1 MNVGQIGKAILAGMK
16 KYAPSILTGVGI
28 GGMLG
33 GTVLACSETPKAL
46 EQIKK
51 QEKVKDKI
59 FEGVKAYWPAAL
71 VEAASITCIIF
82 ANNVSLKR
90 QAAALAAATLSDTR
104 LKEYRE
110 AVRKKFGD
118 KKAEEVKDQVAKDI
132 LQNKPINEQ
141 TVIYTGNGDHWCFDA
156 VGGRPFKS
164 SIEKVRQAVNNLN
177 KKLLIEGSASL
188 NDFYDELGL
197 KPSKSGD
204 ILGWNA
210 STSGDLLEVDFSSQL
225 TEDGIPC
232 LVLDYSVAPTY
243 WGD

>member
-1 MNVGQIGKAILAGMK
+1 MNVGQIGKAILTGMK

-110 AVRKKFGD
+110 AVQKKFGD

-132 LQNKPINEQ
+132 LQNKPVNEQ
-141 TVIYTGNGDHWCFDA
+141 TIIFTGDGDHLCFDA
-156 VGGRPFKS
+156 VSGRYFKS

-177 KKLLIEGSASL
+177 QNLLADGSACL
-188 NDFYDELGL
+188 NDLYEELGL
-197 KPSKSGD
+197 EPVKIGD
-204 ILGWNA
+204 MLGWNA
-210 STSGDLLEVDFSSQL
+210 MNSGDLVKVDFSSQL
-225 TEDGIPC
+225 TVDKIPC

-243 WGD
+243 WDD